1 MIAVDDFINFHHIHS
16 MWVRIVVILYQYET
30 IKKNKHLRTSSI
42 RPPLIKNRMGQ
53 SFFLNIWRFPE
64 MGVPP
69 NHPNFT
75 SNFHEINHPA
85 INRYPRN
92 NIGNLQ
98 MFRRISRPM
107 RLEPSSAPT
116 GLSALCL
123 AQRRNAAVV
132 QRNASQ
138 RGEAG

>member
-1 MIAVDDFINFHHIHS
+1 
-16 MWVRIVVILYQYET
+16 
-30 IKKNKHLRTSSI
+30 
-42 RPPLIKNRMGQ
+42 
-53 SFFLNIWRFPE
+53 